1 MTAALSF
8 AVLGDPIAQS
18 KSPHMHRAAYTALG
32 LPHTYEKYR
41 VTTRELPTWISAL
54 RQGKYAGFNVTIP
67 HKQAVLSLVDHVA
80 PLVRAIEAANTL
92 VRAADGAITAHNTDV
107 PALSAELARL
117 AGGALRPTA
126 ADVALVLG
134 AGGAARAAVAAVL
147 ELGFRRVHVRA
158 RAHTSVDR
166 GQAFCE
172 SLRALSGAH
181 GVVPEPFAASDLEAN
196 VACIVQ
202 ATSDGMNG
210 ASPGYDVAAAVR
222 WDRLPA
228 SCVVVDTVYAP
239 LETPFLARARARGLR
254 ADNGLGMLA
263 QQGALAFS
271 LWLGLPPPA
280 ETMRNSLGF
289 LAA

>member
-1 MTAALSF
+1 MTALTF

-18 KSPHMHRAAYTALG
+18 KSPLMHRAAYAALG
-32 LPHTYEKYR
+32 LPHSYEKFR
-41 VTTRELPTWISAL
+41 VTTHELPAWVSAL

-67 HKQAVLSLVDHVA
+67 HKQAVLSLVDHVV
-80 PLVRAIEAANTL
+80 PLAMAIEAANTL
-92 VRAADGAITAHNTDV
+92 VRAEDGAITAHNTDV

-117 AGGALRPTA
+117 AEGSLRPTA
-126 ADVALVLG
+126 DDVALVLG

-147 ELGFRRVHVRA
+147 ALGFRRVHVRA
-158 RAHTSVDR
+158 RAHASAD
-166 GQAFCE
+166 GGHAFCE
-172 SLRALSGAH
+172 SLRALPGAQ
-181 GVVPEPFAASDLEAN
+181 GVVPEPFDASGIEAN

-210 ASPGYDVAAAVR
+210 VSPGHDVAAAVQ
-222 WDRLPA
+222 WGRLPA
-228 SCVVVDTVYAP
+228 SCVVLDTVYAP

-271 LWLGLPPPA
+271 LWLGLPPPV
-280 ETMRNSLGF
+280 EIMRSSLG
-289 LAA
+289 LSAA